1 MSFKKLQVFTLS
13 SDFAK
18 ATKIVDT
25 PLREPKD
32 DEVLVKN
39 HYAGINATDINIS
52 AGRYFTDGK
61 VPFDVGFEGLGVVQS
76 IGSKVNDSIA
86 EEQLKLKVGQPV
98 LYFGSSGFSEYIY
111 ANAPQLIPVPALNP
125 QFLSILVNGL
135 TASIG
140 LDKAGHI
147 KAGDKVL
154 ITAAAG
160 GTGQICVQWAKSRGC
175 HVIGTTSSEEKA
187 NYLKSIGC
195 DEIINYKE
203 KNLSK
208 ELSTL
213 HPQGVD
219 VIWETIGGQVF
230 VELIDNLAI
239 HGRIL
244 VVGGITGYKEAGFPK
259 VNISDLPSKILMKS
273 ISVIG
278 FLLTNEAQ
286 HFKEYIPQ
294 LITGIVSNKLKIK
307 IDMGENSPKGPF
319 KGLAGVVDAVEHL
332 HTGKSS
338 GKVVASIQ

>member
-1 MSFKKLQVFTLS
+1 MSYKKIQVVTLS
-13 SDFAK
+13 SDFAR
-18 ATKIVDT
+18 ATEIVEA

-39 HYAGINATDINIS
+39 HFSGINATDINIS

-61 VPFDVGFEGLGVVQS
+61 VPYDVGFEGLGIVQS

-86 EEQLKLKVGQPV
+86 DEKLKLKVGQPV
-98 LYFGSSGFSEYIY
+98 LYLGSSGFAEYIY
-111 ANAPQLIPVPALNP
+111 ANAPQLIPVPELNP
-125 QFLSILVNGL
+125 KYLSILVNGL

-147 KAGDKVL
+147 KAGEKVL

-160 GTGQICVQWAKSRGC
+160 GTGQICVQWAKSKGC

-187 NYLKSIGC
+187 NYLKSLGC

-208 ELSTL
+208 ELATL
-213 HPQGVD
+213 HPEGVD
-219 VIWETIGGQVF
+219 VIWETIGGQTF
-230 VELIDNLAI
+230 VDLVDNLAI

-244 VVGGITGYKEAGFPK
+244 VVGGITGYKETGFPK
-259 VNISDLPSKILMKS
+259 VSIPELPSKILHKS
-273 ISVIG
+273 ISVTG

-286 HFKEYIPQ
+286 HFKEYVPQ
-294 LITGIVSNKLKIK
+294 LILGIATDKIKIK

-319 KGLAGVVDAVEHL
+319 KGLKGAIDAVEHL

-338 GKVVASIQ
+338 GKVVAAIQ